1 MKASLYTS
9 ITKVHESAVLIKLG
23 STLNQETHA
32 KAKAVTSL
40 LEASHFE
47 WLIEVVPSYTC
58 VMVYVNPLMVV
69 LESPLD
75 FIIQEIKRCLQGKLS
90 QQAKGGL
97 VKIPVVYGGESG
109 PDLITLAEYH
119 KLTPA
124 EVISLHSDRIYTV
137 YMIGFT
143 PGFPYLGELDQRL
156 VTPRRDQPRLKIAP
170 GSVAIG
176 GAQTGIY
183 PIESPG
189 GWHIIGRTPITLF
202 HSERNPV
209 TLLQVGN
216 HVQFVP
222 IDESQIWLYEE
233 GEYDY

>member
-9 ITKVHESAVLIKLG
+9 IEKVHESAVLIKVG
-23 STLNQETHA
+23 STLNQENHA
-32 KAKAVTSL
+32 KVKAVTSL
-40 LEASHFE
+40 IEASSFE

-58 VMVYVNPLMVV
+58 VMVYVNPSNVV

-90 QQAKGGL
+90 RQTKGRL
-97 VKIPVVYGGESG
+97 VKIPVVYGGEFG
-109 PDLITLAEYH
+109 LDLVELADYH

-156 VTPRRDQPRLKIAP
+156 ATPRRDQPRLRIAP

-176 GAQTGIY
+176 GTQTGIY

-189 GWHIIGRTPITLF
+189 GWHIIGRTPRTLF

-209 TLLQVGN
+209 TLLQLGD

-222 IDESQIWLYEE
+222 IDESQIWLDEE
-233 GEYDY
+233 GEYDH